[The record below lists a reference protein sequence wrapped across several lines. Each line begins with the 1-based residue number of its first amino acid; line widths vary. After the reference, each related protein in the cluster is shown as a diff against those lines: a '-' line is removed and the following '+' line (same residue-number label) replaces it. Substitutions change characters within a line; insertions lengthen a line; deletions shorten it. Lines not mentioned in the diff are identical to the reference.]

1 MTKRQISGKG
11 KFNWHTICK
20 FLLKIIYIDR
30 SLFAGDFFTE
40 KILNYDPNL
49 GESGPEIG
57 GLRARCTLFRLL
69 HVPCNID
76 YA

>member
-1 MTKRQISGKG
+1 M
-11 KFNWHTICK
+11 FA
-20 FLLKIIYIDR
+20 LLNIIYIDR
-30 SLFAGDFFTE
+30 SLCAGDFFTE
-40 KILNYDPNL
+40 KLLNYDPNL